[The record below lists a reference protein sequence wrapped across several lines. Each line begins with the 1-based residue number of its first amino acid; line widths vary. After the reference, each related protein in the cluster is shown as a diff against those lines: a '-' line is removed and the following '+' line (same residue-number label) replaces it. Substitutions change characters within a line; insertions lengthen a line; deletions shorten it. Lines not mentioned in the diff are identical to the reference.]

1 VIRGFLYSWLA
12 YWAVVLLLPVHSIY
26 PNVSAAFL
34 LQMVFTMLVLLG
46 YVLASPG
53 LREIVM
59 PLPSEGE
66 MYFTRRLVKL
76 SFWMSLAGFLM
87 LLFDKIYIQH
97 IDYTHGLAIAR
108 EQWRELGEER
118 EGRASSIWSIL
129 GYALGSAYYVSVVLV
144 ITQATVLSARERLRA
159 IGAALLF
166 ALANSVITGGRSNF
180 LLLAIVSLAAL
191 SARRGLRIRDIFSTR
206 GQRRFLIGGAVLSAT
221 YIVFIFVGRARSGD
235 QVVYEYVANYLPWMG
250 VAFDHWYVVSVSQGW
265 IGTVGHMTVLTLG
278 YLTHSFATTAAIMDA
293 PHEDK
298 VIIFRN
304 FAEIL
309 FKFGLISRPDMEWFL
324 VGKFPSLPGAL
335 WHQFGAVG
343 FAIGSLLL
351 GVVASWTSM
360 WAAGSPQRL
369 LPLGVYVLVGANLFL
384 TPYVCAADLLS
395 FPSVVV
401 AVVVLAALSRLT
413 LRTVSVA
420 GVQPATARTADAL
433 VDDGSS
439 PTLPGQAR

>member
-26 PNVSAAFL
+26 PNVLAAFL
-34 LQMVFTMLVLLG
+34 LQLVFTMLVLLG

-66 MYFTRRLVKL
+66 MYFTRRLIKL

-97 IDYTHGLAIAR
+97 IDYTHGLAVAR
-108 EQWRELGEER
+108 EQWRDLGEAR

-129 GYALGSAYYVSVVLV
+129 GYPLGSAYYVSAVLV

-180 LLLAIVSLAAL
+180 LLLAIISLAAL

-206 GQRRFLIGGAVLSAT
+206 GQRRFMTAAVVLSGI

-235 QVVYEYVANYLPWMG
+235 QLAYDYVVNFLPWMG

-278 YLTHSFATTAAIMDA
+278 YLSHSFATTAAIMDA
-293 PHEDK
+293 PHEDDK

-309 FKFGLISRPDMEWFL
+309 FKFGLISRPDMDWFL
-324 VGKFPSLPGAL
+324 VGKFPSVPGAL

-360 WAAGSPQRL
+360 WAAGSPRHL
-369 LPLGVYVLVGANLFL
+369 LPLGMYVFVGATLFL

-413 LRTVSVA
+413 LRSVSVA
-420 GVQPATARTADAL
+420 GVQPATARTTDRG
-433 VDDGSS
+433 DG
-439 PTLPGQAR
+439 

>member
-12 YWAVVLLLPVHSIY
+12 YWAVVLVLPVHSIY

-46 YVLASPG
+46 YVLASPR
-53 LREIVM
+53 LREIAM

-66 MYFTRRLVKL
+66 MSFTRRLVRL
-76 SFWMSLAGFLM
+76 SLWMSLAGFLM

-97 IDYTHGLAIAR
+97 IDYTHGLAVAR
-108 EQWRELGEER
+108 NQWRDLGEAR

-129 GYALGSAYYVSVVLV
+129 GYALGSAYYVSAVLV

-166 ALANSVITGGRSNF
+166 ALANSAITGGRSNF
-180 LLLAIVSLAAL
+180 LLLAIISLAAL

-206 GQRRFLIGGAVLSAT
+206 GQRRFVTAAVVLSGF

-235 QVVYEYVANYLPWMG
+235 QLVYEYVATYLPWLG

-265 IGTVGHMTVLTLG
+265 IGTVGHMTVLTLS

-298 VIIFRN
+298 VILFRE
-304 FAEIL
+304 FAEYL

-324 VGKFPSLPGAL
+324 VGKFPSVPGAL
-335 WHQFGAVG
+335 WHWFGAVG

-351 GVVASWTSM
+351 GVIASWTSM
-360 WAAGSPQRL
+360 WAAASPQRL
-369 LPLGVYVLVGANLFL
+369 LPLGVYVLVGATLLL
-384 TPYVCAADLLS
+384 TPYVCAADLLG
-395 FPSVVV
+395 FPPVVV
-401 AVVVLAALSRLT
+401 AVVVLAVLSRLT
-413 LRTVSVA
+413 LRTVRVA
-420 GVQPATARTADAL
+420 GVQPATARTAGR
-433 VDDGSS
+433 VGGR
-439 PTLPGQAR
+439 P